1 MEYNDF
7 KEFDAQRKRELEYKK
22 DQHVG
27 AEKTQ
32 CLRLVDIEGYIYGI
46 NESDPS
52 KSESGVPH
60 IHFETPNGESE
71 YYFTYNP
78 ISLTYKDGV
87 KLSDDDYAKI
97 LDELNRYEKICDNIN
112 VSICYMIWNCSNN
125 DNEKCTML

>member
-22 DQHVG
+22 DKHVG

-52 KSESGVPH
+52 KSESGAPH
-60 IHFETPNGESE
+60 IHFDTPNGESE

-78 ISLTYKDGV
+78 VVLTYKDGI
-87 KLSDDDYAKI
+87 KLSDKEYDLLFNEMSRYNKLIDDTFAFGTYDMWAFAV
-97 LDELNRYEKICDNIN
+97 N
-112 VSICYMIWNCSNN
+112 
-125 DNEKCTML
+125 